1 MTKCLFSILYCFDIL
16 CVKSRWLFLWVTV
29 IHPASP
35 QGDSWQAIQWVLLHI
50 KQDWLSPR
58 FLFKDIRKIISPQF
72 FIQTDPVSS
81 SRILTGLWMSS
92 HSEVLDSTN
101 LPSMKSLVVGLKCRN
116 VRLNF
121 FNSQIYVHPV
131 CHYYPSLINAEKYAC
146 TLSASVFNYIK
157 SPFKSSSCGC
167 SALSFPEFISVTG
180 NDT

>member
-16 CVKSRWLFLWVTV
+16 CDKSRWLILWVTD

-35 QGDSWQAIQWVLLHI
+35 QADSWQAIQWVLLHI
-50 KQDWLSPR
+50 KQDWLCKR
-58 FLFKDIRKIISPQF
+58 YLFKDIRKIICPQF
-72 FIQTDPVSS
+72 FYTVPQTDPVAS

-116 VRLNF
+116 VGLNF

-131 CHYYPSLINAEKYAC
+131 CHYDPSLITAEKHAC
-146 TLSASVFNYIK
+146 CPLSASVY
-157 SPFKSSSCGC
+157 
-167 SALSFPEFISVTG
+167 
-180 NDT
+180 NDTLKALLNSLHVAPQLCRVYISNR